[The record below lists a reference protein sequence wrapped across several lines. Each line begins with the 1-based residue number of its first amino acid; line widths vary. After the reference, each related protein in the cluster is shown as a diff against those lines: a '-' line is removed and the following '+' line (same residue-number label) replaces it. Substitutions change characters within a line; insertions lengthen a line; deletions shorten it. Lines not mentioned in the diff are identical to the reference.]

1 MSTLLEPTPSAD
13 VYAFRIARTLNSGF
27 IALMISVGHRTGLF
41 DVMATLPP
49 STSAEIAAAAGL
61 TERYVREWLAAMTSA
76 HIVDHDARTSTY
88 YLHIEYA
95 AVLSRGAGSDNLAP
109 AAQILAL
116 VASIEDQVVAGFR
129 SGGGI
134 SAEAYERLNE
144 IVSAEKRRLV
154 DESYVETLL
163 EFIPGMKARLTQGA
177 VVLDAGCGDGAVV
190 NTMARMFPRSAFRGF
205 DLSEGAILQARA
217 MAAEAGLTN
226 VDFVQADVA
235 TIDDTRVYDL
245 VVALESIHELSFP
258 RIALRRIVAA
268 LKRDGV
274 FLMQEVAASSH
285 VSRNIDHPFAP
296 MLYALSTMH
305 ALPIALGQEGEAL
318 GRMWG
323 KERAVQLLGEA
334 GFRNLRFDAM
344 AGDALSYY
352 CIAMK

>member
-1 MSTLLEPTPSAD
+1 MSTMLEPTPSAD

-163 EFIPGMKARLTQGA
+163 EFIPGMKARLTHGA

-190 NTMARMFPRSAFRGF
+190 NVMARMFPRSAFRGL
-205 DLSEGAILQARA
+205 DLSEGAILQAQA
-217 MAAEAGLTN
+217 MAAEANLTN
-226 VDFVQADVA
+226 VDFVRADVA
-235 TIDDTRVYDL
+235 TIDETRNYDFVL
-245 VVALESIHELSFP
+245 ALESIHELSFP

-334 GFRNLRFDAM
+334 GFRNLRFDSM

>member
-1 MSTLLEPTPSAD
+1 MSTMLEPTPSAD
-13 VYAFRIARTLNSGF
+13 VYAYRIARTLNGGF

-41 DVMATLPP
+41 DVMASLPP
-49 STSAEIAAAAGL
+49 STSIEIAKAAGL
-61 TERYVREWLAAMTSA
+61 EERYVREWLAAMTSA
-76 HIVDHDARTSTY
+76 HIIDHDARTSTY

-109 AAQILAL
+109 AAQILSL
-116 VASIEDQVVAGFR
+116 VASVEDQVVEGFR

-134 SAEAYERLNE
+134 SPEAYDRLNE

-154 DESYVETLL
+154 DESYIETLL
-163 EFIPGMKARLTQGA
+163 EFIPGMSARLNQGA
-177 VVLDAGCGDGAVV
+177 VVLDAGCGDGAVL
-190 NTMARMFPRSAFRGF
+190 NLMARMFPRSIFRGV
-205 DLSEGAILQARA
+205 DLSEPAIVRAREVA
-217 MAAEAGLTN
+217 SEADLAN
-226 VDFVQADVA
+226 VDFIQADVA
-235 TIDDTRVYDL
+235 TLDEPRAYDL
-245 VVALESIHELSFP
+245 VFALESIHELSFP

-285 VSRNIDHPFAP
+285 ISRNIDHPFAP

-323 KERAVQLLGEA
+323 KERAIQLLGEA

-352 CIAMK
+352 CVAMK